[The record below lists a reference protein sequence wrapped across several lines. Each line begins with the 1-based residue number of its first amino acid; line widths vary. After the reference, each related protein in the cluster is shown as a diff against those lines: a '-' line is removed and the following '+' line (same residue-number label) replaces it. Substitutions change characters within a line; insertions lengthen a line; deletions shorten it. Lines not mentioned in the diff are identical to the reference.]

1 MAEHHAHNLS
11 RQQLCN
17 DRRGGRVREMAMTRL
32 DALFYRPGSL
42 RIVLQKF
49 LVVIRLNDERL
60 HLAQPLDCKAG
71 GMTEIGNVAKRGRAR
86 QEGLTD
92 PVDPHQRDGKIL

>member
-1 MAEHHAHNLS
+1 MA
-11 RQQLCN
+11 
-17 DRRGGRVREMAMTRL
+17 RL

-86 QEGLTD
+86 VEGVTD
-92 PVDPHQRDGKIL
+92 RLDRIVRDGKIFYRDVANRKGRTSAKNPPVAMLP

>member
-1 MAEHHAHNLS
+1 MAEHHARNLS
-11 RQQLCN
+11 GQQLCN
-17 DRRGGRVREMAMTRL
+17 DRRGGCVREMAMARL

-60 HLAQPLDCKAG
+60 HLAQPLDLRR
-71 GMTEIGNVAKRGRAR
+71 VA
-86 QEGLTD
+86 
-92 PVDPHQRDGKIL
+92 